1 MDLRGMNAEILTV
14 NQNKM
19 LDSHMGKE
27 SHSLTLRR
35 VGIDTYQEPVIY
47 MPEDCHVCR
56 SEGFEAH
63 SRILVKHFSGS
74 IVATLNVV
82 KNGWLAPGEAGLSEA
97 AWRLLEAGEGDSI
110 ELSHPPP
117 LTSLESVR
125 AKLYGNHLDSEDYRD
140 IISDIVAGRY
150 PDGALSAFIAACAGG
165 RMAVDEVTSLTKAMI
180 EAGES
185 LSWDSSP
192 VMDKHCVGG
201 LPGNRTTLIVV
212 PVVAAFG
219 LTMPKTS
226 SRAITSPAGT
236 ADAMESLAP
245 VELDL
250 PQMRKVVE
258 REGACMVWGGAVKL
272 SPADDIL
279 IRVERALDIDS
290 DGQLVASIL
299 SKKVAAGST
308 HVVIDIPV
316 GETAKVRTF
325 SAAGELSRL
334 LSSVG
339 AAVGLHVQAT
349 VSDGSQPV
357 GRGIG
362 PSLEAR
368 DVLAVL
374 RNEPGAPEDLRERA
388 LILAG
393 QILEMSQMVPQ
404 GQGNKTAA
412 KILANG
418 SAWKKFLAICE
429 AQGGFREPGRARFTH
444 VVAADRDGFVTA
456 VNNRKLARAAKLTGA
471 PKAST
476 AGIQFHVPAGTRV
489 EPDQPLFTLHA
500 ETTGELDY
508 ALEYV
513 KGAGEIVRVGEY

>member
-1 MDLRGMNAEILTV
+1 MSAQILIG
-14 NQNKM
+14 NQKKIG
-19 LDSHMGKE
+19 DSHRAKE
-27 SHSLTLRR
+27 SHSLSLRR

-47 MPEDCHVCR
+47 MPEDCNVCR

-63 SRILVKHFSGS
+63 SRILVKHDSGS

-82 KNGWLAPGEAGLSEA
+82 KNGWVLPGEAGLSEA
-97 AWRLLEAGEGDSI
+97 AWTLLRAAEGDSV

-117 LTSLESVR
+117 LASLGSVR
-125 AKLYGNHLDSEDYRD
+125 AKLYGNHLDPEDYRHIIRD
-140 IISDIVAGRY
+140 ITAGRY
-150 PDGALSAFIAACAGG
+150 SEVDLSAFIAGCAGG
-165 RMAVDEVTSLTKAMI
+165 RMAIDEVTSLTKAMI
-180 EAGES
+180 EAGET

-192 VMDKHCVGG
+192 IMDKHCVGG

-212 PVVAAFG
+212 PVVTAFG

-245 VELDL
+245 VDLDL

-258 REGACMVWGGAVKL
+258 REGGCIVWGGAVKL

-279 IRVERALDIDS
+279 IRVEHALDIDS
-290 DGQLVASIL
+290 DGQIVASIL

-325 SAAGELSRL
+325 GAAGELSRL

-339 AAVGLHVQAT
+339 AAVGLRVQAT

-362 PSLEAR
+362 PSLEAI

-374 RNEPGAPEDLRERA
+374 RNEAGAPEDLRERA

-393 QILEMSQMVPQ
+393 QILEMSQMVVQ
-404 GQGNKTAA
+404 GKGNRTAA

-429 AQGGFREPGRARFTH
+429 AQGGFREPGRARFTQ
-444 VVAADRDGFVTA
+444 VVAADRDGVVTA

-471 PKAST
+471 PKAKT
-476 AGIQFHVPAGTRV
+476 AGIQFHAQAGTHV
-489 EPDQPLFTLHA
+489 ETGQPLFTLHA
-500 ETTGELDY
+500 ETVGELDY
-508 ALEYV
+508 AFEYV
-513 KGAGEIVRVGEY
+513 KGAGEIVHVEGY